1 MTAETA
7 RRPDEAAFRELVR
20 KKWTISLVLTAL
32 ILVVYFGFILVL
44 AFAKD
49 VLTAKIGTHMT
60 LGLPVGLGVIL
71 SACVLT
77 GIYVL
82 WANTTYDASVRNIIR
97 SMRGKDI

>member
-1 MTAETA
+1 MTAEPA
-7 RRPDEAAFRELVR
+7 RHLDEAKFQELVR

-32 ILVVYFGFILVL
+32 ILIIYFGFILIL

-49 VLTAKIGTHMT
+49 VFTAKIGTHMT

-77 GIYVL
+77 GIYVA
-82 WANTTYDASVRNIIR
+82 WANTAYDASVRDIIR
-97 SMRGKDI
+97 GMRGK

>member
-1 MTAETA
+1 MSAESV
-7 RRPDEAAFRELVR
+7 RHIDEVAFRKLVR
-20 KKWTISLVLTAL
+20 AKWTVSLVLTAL
-32 ILVVYFGFILVL
+32 ILAIYFGFILVL

-77 GIYVL
+77 GVYVF
-82 WANTTYDASVRNIIR
+82 WANRTYDASVRDIIR
-97 SMRGKDI
+97 SMRRK